1 MIQWQMF
8 SHTIATLLLVSNRI
22 ESHRLLVCGPRRQRH
37 DCKGRRRRLPELL
50 HEPPRLH
57 RAHLQL
63 RLREGGRIGVQ
74 HGTRRHHGHLGR
86 CQHQGWL
93 WSQTIGITVPDVYE
107 ACVFALRE
115 AGLLRVSEDAQRG
128 RHEGTRLPQGP
139 RRVFIWYKSSRRAQ
153 GSPSLSIV
161 TALRPTGET
170 GTRTTRKLEQNFY
183 WVESSR
189 VGKKTTPGSKPWR
202 WA

>member
-1 MIQWQMF
+1 MADVF
-8 SHTIATLLLVSNRI
+8 SHYSNPSIGFESNQIAPLASLW
-22 ESHRLLVCGPRRQRH
+22 PRRQRH

-86 CQHQGWL
+86 CQHRGWL
-93 WSQTIGITVPDVYE
+93 WAQTIGITVPDVYE
-107 ACVFALRE
+107 ACVFALQE

-139 RRVFIWYKSSRRAQ
+139 RRVFIRGRRVQ
-153 GSPSLSIV
+153 GQLASLNKTS
-161 TALRPTGET
+161 AG
-170 GTRTTRKLEQNFY
+170 
-183 WVESSR
+183 SSR
-189 VGKKTTPGSKPWR
+189 VGKKKRRPGRNRGDGHDTRTIRTTTR
-202 WA
+202 